1 MALSRGV
8 VVLFFFKLLACFLCL
23 FLEQSQAAKK
33 PFTLK
38 NLPALQKASS
48 YPTGCP
54 STYDYIIVGGG
65 TAGCP
70 LAATLS
76 LKYKVL
82 LLERGGSPYGNR
94 NVSYMENFHIGLMNM
109 APDSPAQAFISTDGV
124 INARARVLGGGTCIN
139 AGFYSRASS
148 SQAIANMH
156 LHQYHQLNHR
166 KETISFIQ
174 EVGWDEDLVNK
185 SFPWVEEKIVQ
196 WPKIAPWQAALR
208 DGLLQAGVAPFN
220 GYTYD
225 HVSGTKVGGTIF
237 DETGYRHTAADLLA
251 AGDPNN
257 LRVLLHAS
265 AHKIVFDSRQG
276 RMKPRA
282 TGVQFTDENGRH
294 HQAFLNNRKD
304 SEIIV
309 SAGAIGTPQLLL
321 LSGIGP
327 KNDLK
332 NHNIP
337 VVLHNKYVGKGM
349 ADNPM
354 NSIFIPTRSPPRQS
368 LIETVGITEEGV
380 FIEASS
386 GFGQSSE
393 SVHCHHG
400 IMSAEIGQLS
410 TIPPKKRT
418 LEAAQ
423 KYAHNKLNLPKEVF
437 HGGFILEKIDG
448 PLSTGHLVLT
458 DTDVRNNPAVT
469 FNYFSHPQDL
479 NRCVYGIKTI
489 EKILK
494 TNRFSELS
502 ANGAGFSM
510 ERVLNMSVQANV
522 NLIPKHTNDTESLE
536 QFCKDTVITIW
547 HYHGGCH
554 VGKVVD
560 QHYRVLGVSGL
571 RVVDG
576 SIFSRSPGTNPQATV
591 MMMGRYMGV
600 KILRERLGRA
610 AGV

>member
-1 MALSRGV
+1 M
-8 VVLFFFKLLACFLCL
+8 LFFLKLLACLLCL
-23 FLEQSQAAKK
+23 FEVSQGKL

-38 NLPALQKASS
+38 NLPPLQKASS
-48 YPTGCP
+48 YSTGCP

-148 SQAIANMH
+148 S
-156 LHQYHQLNHR
+156 
-166 KETISFIQ
+166 FIQ

-185 SFPWVEEKIVQ
+185 SYPWVEEKIVQ

-265 AHKIVFDSRQG
+265 VHKIVFDSIQG
-276 RMKPRA
+276 RLRPRA
-282 TGVQFTDENGRH
+282 IGVQFTDENGRH
-294 HQAFLNNRKD
+294 HQAFLKNNKD

-327 KNDLK
+327 KNDLN

-410 TIPPKKRT
+410 TIPPKQRT

-448 PLSTGHLVLT
+448 PLSKGHLVLT

-489 EKILK
+489 AKILK

-560 QHYRVLGVSGL
+560 QHYQVLGVSGL

>member
-1 MALSRGV
+1 MAFSRRAVLSFR
-8 VVLFFFKLLACFLCL
+8 LLACLLCL
-23 FLEQSQAAKK
+23 FELSQGKK
-33 PFTLK
+33 QFTLK
-38 NLPALQKASS
+38 NLPPLRKASS
-48 YPTGCP
+48 YSTGCP
-54 STYDYIIVGGG
+54 TTYDYIIVGGG

-94 NVSYMENFHIGLMNM
+94 NVTYMENFHIGLMNM
-109 APDSPAQAFISTDGV
+109 APDSSSQAFISTDGV

-148 SQAIANMH
+148 S
-156 LHQYHQLNHR
+156 
-166 KETISFIQ
+166 FIQ
-174 EVGWDEDLVNK
+174 EVGWDEDLVNN

-208 DGLLQAGVAPFN
+208 DGLLQAGVSPFN

-225 HVSGTKVGGTIF
+225 HIAGTKVGGTIF

-265 AHKIVFDSRQG
+265 VHKIVFDSRQG
-276 RMKPRA
+276 SLKPRA
-282 TGVQFTDENGRH
+282 IGVQFTDENGRQ
-294 HQAFLNNRKD
+294 HQAFLNNNKD

-332 NHNIP
+332 SHNIP

-410 TIPPKKRT
+410 TIRPKQRT

-479 NRCVYGIKTI
+479 ERCVYGIKTI
-489 EKILK
+489 ERILK
-494 TNRFSELS
+494 TNRFSEL
-502 ANGAGFSM
+502 AADGTGFSM

-576 SIFSRSPGTNPQATV
+576 SIFSKSPGTNPQATV